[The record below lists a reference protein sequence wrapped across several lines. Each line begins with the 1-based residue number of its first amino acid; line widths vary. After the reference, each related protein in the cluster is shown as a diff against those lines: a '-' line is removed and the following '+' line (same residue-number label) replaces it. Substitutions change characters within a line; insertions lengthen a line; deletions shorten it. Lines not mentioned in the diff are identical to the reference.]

1 MTLEQVQENIK
12 NEENEQ
18 NIELKDKKDVSI
30 AKNDVENDQIEEKK
44 QSFDN
49 KITAMEN
56 LKAKLYEDI
65 ENISK

>member
-18 NIELKDKKDVSI
+18 NIELQDKKDVSI